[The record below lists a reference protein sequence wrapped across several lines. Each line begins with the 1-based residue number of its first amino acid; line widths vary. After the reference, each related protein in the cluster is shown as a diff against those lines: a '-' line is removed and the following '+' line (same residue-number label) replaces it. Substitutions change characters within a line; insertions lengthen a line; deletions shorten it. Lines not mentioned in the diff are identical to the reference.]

1 MHPLTLVYMSD
12 KVALGAKVSDDIAE
26 KVEERAK
33 ELGANKSDV
42 LRRAVVAYFADDRAS
57 STSPLAFLALILA
70 ALATLL
76 ATGYTT
82 EGLAF
87 AGLSSLYLPVWVFG
101 WDARV
106 EAWAKETREDVRDA
120 GAVTIILNAL
130 SNDPVVEDPTR
141 PIERLTRADLAGG
154 VFFGVLLVIGAGVGL
169 LEATNLLTPALE
181 TLGAGGG
188 VALLAIVVALMY
200 LVWVSFA
207 VSALAT
213 IVVAR
218 RHAGDASGGETQ
230 AAADRGGA

>member
-1 MHPLTLVYMSD
+1 MTG
-12 KVALGAKVSDDIAE
+12 KVPIGAKVSHDTAQKVQE
-26 KVEERAK
+26 KAD
-33 ELGANKSDV
+33 ELGSNKSDV
-42 LRRAVVAYFADDRAS
+42 LRRAVVDYFEDEPAS
-57 STSPLAFLALILA
+57 TTSPLALLALIVA
-70 ALATLL
+70 GVATLL
-76 ATGYTT
+76 ATGYTV

-87 AGLSSLYLPVWVFG
+87 AALGALYLPVWVFG

-106 EAWAKETREDVRDA
+106 EAWARETREGLREA
-120 GAVTIILNAL
+120 GAFGVIRNAL
-130 SNDPVVEDPTR
+130 NEDRVVENPTS
-141 PIERLTRADLAGG
+141 PVERLTRADLAGG
-154 VFFGVLLVIGAGVGL
+154 VSFGVLLVIGAGVGL
-169 LEATNLLTPALE
+169 LEATNLLAPTLE